1 MFLNT
6 NKVLT
11 VSGNFNSIENFAGR
25 GELSFLTS
33 YGNVESGTLE
43 KCGICSLPYKLEL
56 IVYNTNSPT
65 NYSLELYVS
74 EELKLLRTDGKR
86 ERSFFTAVKFL
97 KPNTN
102 LILYNTLLKSPSK
115 TSFAK
120 VAAMYRD
127 TKRFNVYKLQAS
139 DNTTCVMD
147 YGLISFV
154 NKS

>member
-11 VSGNFNSIENFAGR
+11 SSGNFTNIENFVGK

-43 KCGICSLPYKLEL
+43 KCGMCSLPYKLEL

-65 NYSLELYVS
+65 NYSLELFVS
-74 EELKLLRTDGKR
+74 EELKLLRTDAKK
-86 ERSFFTAVKFL
+86 ERTFFTAVKSL
-97 KPNTN
+97 KPNTS
-102 LILYNTLLKSPSK
+102 LILYNTLSKNPSK

-127 TKRFNVYKLQAS
+127 NKRFNVYKIIAS
-139 DNTTCVMD
+139 VNTTCVMD

-154 NKS
+154 SKS